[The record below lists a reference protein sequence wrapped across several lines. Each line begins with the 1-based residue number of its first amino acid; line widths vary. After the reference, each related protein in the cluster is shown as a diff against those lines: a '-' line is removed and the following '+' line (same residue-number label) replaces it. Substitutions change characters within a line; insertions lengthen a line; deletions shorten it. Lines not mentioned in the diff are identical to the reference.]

1 MNYKHLLT
9 VILLSTLFLFSCAGN
24 QQMVADQQ
32 AKIDSLISLNAGLH
46 RQLDGQGN
54 QADKL
59 AKEKAA
65 QDLELQEALAKLA
78 QIPEVRV
85 EGNRTMITNDLLF
98 SSGSYQLTD
107 KGKKI
112 LTTIWA
118 VLEPNTRRE
127 FFIVGHT
134 DDQPIAKEFLEKYH
148 SNWDLST
155 WRALA
160 VLHFIEGLPNA
171 HPERLS
177 IAGYGP
183 YQPIAKNDTEE
194 GRRQNRRVEIILG
207 HDNSKLKD

>member
-1 MNYKHLLT
+1 MKTKHLIALA
-9 VILLSTLFLFSCAGN
+9 LLSSLFLFSCAGN

-32 AKIDSLISLNAGLH
+32 SKIDSLLSLNAGLH
-46 RQLDGQGN
+46 RQLEGQGN
-54 QADKL
+54 KADGL
-59 AKEKAA
+59 AKEKAE
-65 QDLELQEALAKLA
+65 QDVELQEALAKLA
-78 QIPEVRV
+78 LIPEIKV

-107 KGKKI
+107 KGKK
-112 LTTIWA
+112 
-118 VLEPNTRRE
+118 VLEKVWSVLEHNPSRE
-127 FFIVGHT
+127 IFIVGHT
-134 DDQPIAKEFLEKYH
+134 DDQAIAAEFLAKYH

-155 WRALA
+155 WRALT

-207 HDNSKLKD
+207 LEKQ

>member
-1 MNYKHLLT
+1 MNYKHLLA

-32 AKIDSLISLNAGLH
+32 SKIDSLISLNAGLH
-46 RQLDGQGN
+46 KQLAGQGN
-54 QADKL
+54 KVDRL
-59 AKEKAA
+59 AKENAE
-65 QDLELQEALAKLA
+65 QDLELQEAMAKLA
-78 QIPEVRV
+78 KIPEVRV
-85 EGNRTMITNDLLF
+85 QDNRTMITNDLLF
-98 SSGSYQLTD
+98 GSGSYQLTA
-107 KGKKI
+107 KGQDVLKK
-112 LTTIWA
+112 IWA
-118 VLEPNTRRE
+118 VLEPNPRRE

-134 DDQPIAKEFLEKYH
+134 DDQPIAEEFLAEYH

-183 YQPIAKNDTEE
+183 YQPIATNDTEE

-207 HDNSKLKD
+207 LDNGK